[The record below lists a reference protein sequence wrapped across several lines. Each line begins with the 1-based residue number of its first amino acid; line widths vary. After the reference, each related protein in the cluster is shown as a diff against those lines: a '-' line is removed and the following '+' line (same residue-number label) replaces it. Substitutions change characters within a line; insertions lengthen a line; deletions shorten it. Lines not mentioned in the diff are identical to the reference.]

1 MYERYCKLRDSK
13 GLTDAEIA
21 RQCNFNKSTFSDWKS
36 GKGTPKTD
44 KLLPIAKCLGTTIEY
59 LMTGEYPF
67 TIEKAKTDV
76 ALSNMNERMKAY
88 ALKMAELSDENQE
101 LIMQMIDKLQDK
113 KGE

>member
-59 LMTGEYPF
+59 LMTGESPF
-67 TIEKAKTDV
+67 TIEMAETDV
-76 ALSNMNERMKAY
+76 AISNMNKRMKEY
-88 ALKMAELSDENQE
+88 ALKMANLPKEKQE
-101 LIMQMIDKLQDK
+101 HIMSLIDMLEK
-113 KGE
+113 